1 MKRRLKRN
9 SGHNTR
15 SVPHEVWAVFALLL
29 LAGCLGR
36 SPDVRH
42 FVLGVSD
49 SSSAAARAPGV
60 AVLVGPVRLPA
71 YLERSQMATL
81 VGGGEVDLDEFS
93 RWLGGFEENF
103 LRAISLGLASELGSD
118 RVAPA
123 PSKAPFPFD
132 YQIRLHV
139 DDMILEEAG
148 TLRVRIRWALLPG
161 SEEGRPTFFIMDE
174 RFSSDGD
181 EATDLVRVHD
191 QALSTLVH
199 RIVDE
204 ISKHH
209 STH

>member
-1 MKRRLKRN
+1 
-9 SGHNTR
+9 
-15 SVPHEVWAVFALLL
+15 
-29 LAGCLGR
+29 
-36 SPDVRH
+36 
-42 FVLGVSD
+42 
-49 SSSAAARAPGV
+49 
-60 AVLVGPVRLPA
+60 
-71 YLERSQMATL
+71 
-81 VGGGEVDLDEFS
+81 VDLDEFS

-191 QALSTLVH
+191 QALTTLVH

-204 ISKHH
+204 ISKHP